1 MTEPNGWR
9 WLYLTAVVVLLD
21 QLAKEAVLDSLV
33 LHESIR
39 VLPVLNITLMY
50 NTGAAFSFLA
60 DGSGWQRW
68 LFTALAIGI
77 AVAILVWLR
86 QLKALEAHRLPL
98 FPGVGD
104 LLRDLARRG
113 VPRAIVSSDAEANIR
128 TTLGPEHA
136 RLIDH
141 FACGA
146 GLFGKPPLLRRVL
159 RHYRLRPDE
168 ALYVGDELRDAEA
181 ARAVGVAFGAVTWG
195 FTTVDALKAQGPD
208 RVFTSVAEIAPALG

>member
-1 MTEPNGWR
+1 MSYR
-9 WLYLTAVVVLLD
+9 
-21 QLAKEAVLDSLV
+21 LAIFDFDGTLVDSM
-33 LHESIR
+33 
-39 VLPVLNITLMY
+39 PW
-50 NTGAAFSFLA
+50 F
-60 DGSGWQRW
+60 QRMIGVIAEE
-68 LFTALAIGI
+68 LGLRQVGPEERQALRACHPREALARLGVPLWQVPRI
-77 AVAILVWLR
+77 ARRLR

-104 LLRDLARRG
+104 LLRDLAGRG
-113 VPRAIVSSDAEANIR
+113 LPRAIVSSDADANIR

-136 RLIDH
+136 RLIDL

-195 FTTVDALKAQGPD
+195 FTTVDALKAQAPD

>member
-21 QLAKEAVLDSLV
+21 QLAKEDVLDSLV

-86 QLKALEAHRLPL
+86 QLKARSQWIVACGLSLVLAGAVGNVTDRIRHGHVVDFIHAHWGNAY
-98 FPGVGD
+98 FPAFNVADSAITVGAI
-104 LLRDLARRG
+104 LL
-113 VPRAIVSSDAEANIR
+113 
-128 TTLGPEHA
+128 
-136 RLIDH
+136 LIDA
-141 FACGA
+141 FLEGRRKKQADADPA
-146 GLFGKPPLLRRVL
+146 G
-159 RHYRLRPDE
+159 
-168 ALYVGDELRDAEA
+168 
-181 ARAVGVAFGAVTWG
+181 
-195 FTTVDALKAQGPD
+195 
-208 RVFTSVAEIAPALG
+208 